1 MPDQRKRCT
10 RVEAPVVAQTQS
22 FSSHTSY
29 CDAQVFFSQKLILSH
44 ILTARFVNE
53 MFFCL
58 IPNIMPLRSAKKII
72 CGPKSF
78 RFLVQLV
85 LYNRVLMYF
94 DCLLDTVSGV
104 EDDVNF
110 GQSKEGG
117 R

>member
-1 MPDQRKRCT
+1 MKCFF
-10 RVEAPVVAQTQS
+10 A
-22 FSSHTSY
+22 SY
-29 CDAQVFFSQKLILSH
+29 LISCPSGLPK
-44 ILTARFVNE
+44 N
-53 MFFCL
+53 
-58 IPNIMPLRSAKKII
+58 I
-72 CGPKSF
+72 CGPKII

-94 DCLLDTVSGV
+94 DCLLNTVSGV